1 MTNTSGRVALV
12 TGGGRGIG
20 RATAAALAATGARVV
35 VTARTVPELEDVVA
49 EIAGAGGEAAALA
62 CDLSERTQ
70 SAAVVERAAAVF
82 GPIDILVNNA
92 GVGGSADPRP
102 LADFNDAFWDLTLEV
117 NLTAPYL
124 LSKAALPHMRAQ
136 RWGRIITVA
145 SINSRVPSFH
155 GGAYAASK
163 HGVLGLM
170 RTLALEH
177 ADEGITVNCVC
188 PGPVRTRMNNRRV
201 EYDAQRLGREIDEY
215 EQGLTPIG
223 GRLDPEDIAPMVVYL
238 AGDHARMI
246 TGQAYDIDGGVC
258 MA

>member
-1 MTNTSGRVALV
+1 MTQLSGRVALV

-20 RATAAALAATGARVV
+20 RATAVALAAAGAGVV
-35 VTARTVPELEDVVA
+35 VTARSTDELEETVSA
-49 EIAGAGGEAAALA
+49 INAAGGEAAALA
-62 CDLSERTQ
+62 CDLSDRAQ
-70 SAAVVERAAAVF
+70 SAELLERSSAIL

-92 GVGGSADPRP
+92 GIGGSADPRP
-102 LADFNDAFWDLTLEV
+102 LAEFRDAFWDLTLEI

-145 SINSRVPSFH
+145 SINSRVPSPH
-155 GGAYAASK
+155 GGAYTASK

-177 ADEGITVNCVC
+177 AAEGITVNCVC
-188 PGPVRTRMNNRRV
+188 PGPVHTRMNDRRV
-201 EYDAQRLGREIDEY
+201 EYDAQRFGREVGEY

-223 GRLDPEDIAPMVVYL
+223 GRLDPKDVAPMVVYL
-238 AGDHARMI
+238 AGDDARMI